1 MLVSTRQHW
10 PGLAGPGQC
19 PGRRQAGPLGAVPPG
34 GRPPHQAGTST
45 AACTSQRFPDNQCTD
60 QRDKDYTPPQHC
72 STSEGSDQGECCK
85 RVSVWSAGRSW
96 RDGGDGVRD
105 AAQDACLVRQIRD
118 IFRYGEKV
126 AFVCSLLEVKK
137 KNSDL
142 TPYKD
147 IHHHVMEKIYD
158 ISSEYAAKPF
168 ETKRLSKTRNL
179 TKPKILIVEL

>member
-1 MLVSTRQHW
+1 MH
-10 PGLAGPGQC
+10 
-19 PGRRQAGPLGAVPPG
+19 
-34 GRPPHQAGTST
+34 
-45 AACTSQRFPDNQCTD
+45 
-60 QRDKDYTPPQHC
+60 
-72 STSEGSDQGECCK
+72 
-85 RVSVWSAGRSW
+85 RVSVRRQGRSW

-126 AFVCSLLEVKK
+126 AFVCSLLKVKK

-147 IHHHVMEKIYD
+147 IHHNVMEKIYRVNAPTV
-158 ISSEYAAKPF
+158 ISYKPF

-179 TKPKILIVEL
+179 TKPKILIVEM